1 MFSIRISIV
10 AGLLSLLAT
19 VGFAQSG
26 SSQTVTI
33 IQGATI
39 KFTANSANASTYQ
52 WLKDGA
58 MLPDGRSSTYMAST
72 AGKYTVITYNN
83 EGCASVPSDPVI
95 VIVDQPGTS
104 VIADMAITKVSEL
117 RAVSINDPFEYTLN
131 VKNNGPQTANMIKVQ
146 DVLPIG
152 LTFESLINPL
162 FGTATYNLDTRTIT
176 WNILQMENSATA
188 DLKIKVKTNKYGIY
202 RNTATVTANE
212 TDPILTNNAATD
224 VKPVLG
230 ITIPNVFTP
239 NGDGKNDTFEIVGLN
254 LYETNE
260 IKIINRWQG
269 TVYEKKGYQND
280 WRADGLNDGT
290 YFYVLK
296 IKTPTNTWQ
305 EFKGYVTV
313 IH

>member
-1 MFSIRISIV
+1 MFSLRISIV
-10 AGLLSLLAT
+10 AGLLSLFAT

-33 IQGATI
+33 VPGSSI

-52 WLKDGA
+52 WLKDGVIQA
-58 MLPDGRSSTYMAST
+58 DGKSSTYVVST

-95 VIVDQPGTS
+95 VIVDQPSTS
-104 VIADMAITKVSEL
+104 ITADMAISKTSEL
-117 RAVSINDPFEYTLN
+117 RAVSTNDPFEYTLS
-131 VKNNGPQTANMIKVQ
+131 VKNHGPKTANMVKVK
-146 DVLPIG
+146 DILPVG

-162 FGTATYNLDTRTIT
+162 VGTATYNLDSRTVT
-176 WNILQMENSATA
+176 WNILQMDSSATA
-188 DLKIKVKTNKYGIY
+188 DLKIKVKTDKYGIY

-212 TDPILTNNAATD
+212 TDPNLTNNSSTD
-224 VKPVLG
+224 VKPILG

-260 IKIINRWQG
+260 IKIINRWQS

-280 WRADGLNDGT
+280 WRADGLSDGT
-290 YFYVLK
+290 YFYVLR